1 MGEIRPRDREE
12 GRVRRLID
20 NDLLTIISRLF
31 VGGAF
36 IYASLYKVI
45 DPAAFAKSIWYY
57 HMVPGALINLMALIL
72 PWLELLCGLGL
83 ILGIAYRG
91 SALLINLM
99 VLVFIF
105 ALSSAIARDIN
116 IDCGCFKAAEASS
129 ESAVRSLIF
138 DLLMLLFSLQVM
150 ASRSRRWMLG
160 NSR

>member
-1 MGEIRPRDREE
+1 MR
-12 GRVRRLID
+12 RVVD

-36 IYASLYKVI
+36 VYASFYKVV
-45 DPAAFAKSIWYY
+45 DPASFAKSIWYY
-57 HMVPGALINLMALIL
+57 HMVPGGLINLMALIL

-83 ILGIAYRG
+83 ILGVAYRG

-99 VLVFIF
+99 TLVFIY

-138 DLLMLLFSLQVM
+138 DLVMLVFGLQALF
-150 ASRSRRWMLG
+150 SRSRRWMLRP
-160 NSR
+160 SR